1 LDLFDLIL
9 QETTLNG
16 NKNKMQNMPPTKRA
30 RITDWSPPTLADIRA
45 LLGVV
50 INMGLHPMS
59 DITDYF
65 SQTWVNKM
73 PFFSDVFP
81 RDEFLLLFWNL
92 HFAHAE
98 GQGKLK
104 KEEVIKFL
112 LDKIR
117 SKCIQHYSPSNIVA
131 VDESTIS
138 VSFKTYNPM
147 KPVKFG
153 LKMFVLSDSMNG
165 YIYITSSHTLAKLKT
180 GTLIY

>member
-1 LDLFDLIL
+1 
-9 QETTLNG
+9 
-16 NKNKMQNMPPTKRA
+16 
-30 RITDWSPPTLADIRA
+30 
-45 LLGVV
+45 
-50 INMGLHPMS
+50 MS

-65 SQTWVNKM
+65 SQAWVNKM
-73 PFFSDVFP
+73 PFFSNVFP

-104 KEEVIKFL
+104 KEELIKSV

-117 SKCIQHYSPSNIVA
+117 SKCIQHYSPGTTVA

-138 VSFKTYNPM
+138 FKGRVSFKTYNPM
-147 KPVKFG
+147 KPVKYG

>member
-1 LDLFDLIL
+1 
-9 QETTLNG
+9 
-16 NKNKMQNMPPTKRA
+16 
-30 RITDWSPPTLADIRA
+30 
-45 LLGVV
+45 V

-65 SQTWVNKM
+65 SQAWVNKM

-104 KEEVIKFL
+104 KEELIKSV

-117 SKCIQHYSPSNIVA
+117 SKCIQHYSPSTTVA

-138 VSFKTYNPM
+138 FKGRVSFKTYNPM
-147 KPVKFG
+147 KPVQFG
-153 LKMFVLSDSMNG
+153 LKMFVLSDSTNG
-165 YIYITSSHTLAKLKT
+165 YI
-180 GTLIY
+180 